1 MTAVHQLQEEADLH
15 VSPLPSVPLMVSEE
29 IPTGFVQLVLLGV
42 DIGEMRFIGP
52 QLEGEAEGISFADL
66 EGKLKQA
73 NWVPSGLMQILAWLA
88 LGAPGT
94 DEEDWERKPKDIFK
108 NVIENIDREYQ
119 WEQPR
124 VNYDPMGIEIQIKK
138 RIIEKKIKYP
148 KIKNPVIKN
157 FIVWDIG
164 RPDGLFTVNGH
175 KGWDILYKVIQK
187 PEKMEKAE
195 IIIGSTDSNPS
206 RTVIDALKN
215 ARKNFLEKCYSEKSW
230 RNKLKDRLGS
240 EWARANSSESE
251 RLKNLLITSA
261 AVMLTLSH
269 MYMKKDDTEMLGII
283 NDVINHR
290 DKISKKLSYYKNK
303 YSIRTLDG
311 NFIKTSPFAKMSS
324 LHPLFLYSP
333 VVLRRLLEETITT
346 GEMIIYT
353 PSGENPILWDL

>member
-138 RIIEKKIKYP
+138 RIIEKK
-148 KIKNPVIKN
+148 
-157 FIVWDIG
+157 
-164 RPDGLFTVNGH
+164 
-175 KGWDILYKVIQK
+175 
-187 PEKMEKAE
+187 
-195 IIIGSTDSNPS
+195 
-206 RTVIDALKN
+206 
-215 ARKNFLEKCYSEKSW
+215 
-230 RNKLKDRLGS
+230 
-240 EWARANSSESE
+240 
-251 RLKNLLITSA
+251 
-261 AVMLTLSH
+261 
-269 MYMKKDDTEMLGII
+269 
-283 NDVINHR
+283 
-290 DKISKKLSYYKNK
+290 
-303 YSIRTLDG
+303 
-311 NFIKTSPFAKMSS
+311 
-324 LHPLFLYSP
+324 
-333 VVLRRLLEETITT
+333 
-346 GEMIIYT
+346 
-353 PSGENPILWDL
+353 